1 LQRKKNNRKNREQY
15 FSHGV
20 MIQMIGYLRRLR
32 SIPRIQAKINA
43 FTQEK
48 AAMINVK
55 IFQFNPL
62 QENTYLLYNEDGDC
76 IVVDPGCYTDKE
88 RDQLRGFIEAKQL
101 NPIMLINTHCHLDHV
116 FGNKFVHE
124 TYGLELH
131 IHEGEKQVLEMA
143 PTSGLMWNLP
153 FDNYS
158 GPIHFLDEGSILM
171 LGDETIQVLLTPGH
185 SPASISFYASKS
197 GFVMAGDVLFRESV
211 GRTDLPGGSPAVL
224 VKSILEKLYCLPD
237 PTIVYSGHGIPT
249 TIGHE
254 KVHNPYVSA

>member
-1 LQRKKNNRKNREQY
+1 
-15 FSHGV
+15 

-237 PTIVYSGHGIPT
+237 TTIVYSGHGIPT